1 MKTKS
6 DDIKLL
12 AEAYGKIYA
21 EQSYS
26 NLPPEEDPIG
36 YAEDDDII
44 YSDEEP
50 VHVNSE
56 IGVVYI
62 VIDTEMDGKPA
73 VHRVFTQS
81 SDAEE
86 EVENLNSIPRNKDRY
101 DILEMPVE

>member
-21 EQSYS
+21 EQPYS
-26 NLPPEEDPIG
+26 NLPP
-36 YAEDDDII
+36 
-44 YSDEEP
+44 
-50 VHVNSE
+50 
-56 IGVVYI
+56 
-62 VIDTEMDGKPA
+62 
-73 VHRVFTQS
+73 
-81 SDAEE
+81 EE